1 MGWKGT
7 VRSINAAAKRADR
20 NAKKRQRE
28 IEKSKSSMRKCKN
41 WSKLRMKSTFL
52 KII

>member
-20 NAKKRQRE
+20 NAKKAPKENLSLDVNKMQ
-28 IEKSKSSMRKCKN
+28 KCK
-41 WSKLRMKSTFL
+41 S
-52 KII
+52 